1 MISFKK
7 TWRFFYKNELR
18 ERCERFEV
26 EKDDL
31 APFFC
36 ISLKWWSAKS
46 KGKEVEIELD
56 DNSAKELYLFLKDCF
71 EPQTDLNNG

>member
-7 TWRFFYKNELR
+7 TWRFFYTNELR

-31 APFFC
+31 APFFY
-36 ISLKWWSAKS
+36 ITIKWWSGKS
-46 KGKEVEIELD
+46 KGKQVEIELED
-56 DNSAKELYLFLKDCF
+56 KNARELYLFLHQYFGD
-71 EPQTDLNNG
+71 QNTLGNG

>member
-7 TWRFFYKNELR
+7 TWRFFYRNELR

-26 EKDDL
+26 EKDDYT
-31 APFFC
+31 PFFL
-36 ISLKWWSAKS
+36 ITLKWWSEKS

-56 DNSAKELYLFLKDCF
+56 DKDARELYLFLKDYF
-71 EPQTDLNNG
+71 DNQNTLGNG

>member
-46 KGKEVEIELD
+46 NGKEVELELD
-56 DNSAKELYLFLKDCF
+56 DKNTRELYLFLKDYF
-71 EPQTDLNNG
+71 DNQNTLENG